1 MLKVLIAEKDEE
13 HLRRILELVN
23 WGVYGF
29 EVMGACGDGITA
41 METIFRMPPDLV
53 FTNDDLP
60 RLNGVEL
67 IEHIQGH
74 GISCDFAI
82 VSANESFETA
92 RKVMRLGV
100 EEYLLKP
107 VGRDELICVL
117 KKYAERRRSVNKQD
131 FNERFFQTLRLL
143 RNSFMDSFTALNA
156 PEHYSIEYMNMKYHF
171 KFSEGIFQS
180 AIIIVT
186 GILGEEN
193 GEFLGS
199 VIEDV
204 RAMFD
209 PVCYEMIP
217 YIQGHYRVSFVFN
230 YSEESCAGEM
240 LPELFTI
247 VKERLNK
254 CGCENAVF
262 CVGIGIP
269 EYDSEKLRRTLE
281 TAERAVRCGILR
293 SPNKLYSYGKLEFD
307 KLTSFDI
314 LTPTLISD
322 LKSSAESLDIK
333 GFERA
338 VRSAFSPVSYKT
350 DPAVLIDICWA
361 AIEAVVEVFET
372 EDYSNGLRARKEILD
387 RIGSE
392 LFLAGIISDL
402 VSWAQQL
409 FSRRLTE
416 RGYVRP
422 VREAMRYIEANCTHT
437 LTLER
442 VAARVH
448 LNASYFCTIFK
459 KETGQNF
466 SDYLTSCRIKEAKR
480 LLRESSLNIAQICSA
495 VGYTDNK
502 HFSQTFTKSVG
513 LKPSAYRILHG

>member
-1 MLKVLIAEKDEE
+1 MLKVLIAEKDEA
-13 HLRRILELVN
+13 HQTRILGLVN
-23 WGVYGF
+23 WGIYGF
-29 EVMGACGDGITA
+29 ETMEACSDGITA
-41 METIFRMPPDLV
+41 METIFRIHPDLV
-53 FTNDDLP
+53 FINDDMP

-74 GISCDFAI
+74 GILCDFAI
-82 VSANESFETA
+82 VSANESFEVA

-107 VGRDELICVL
+107 VGKDELIRVL
-117 KKYAERRRSVNKQD
+117 KKYADRRRSVNKQD
-131 FNERFFQTLRLL
+131 FNERFFQTRRLL

-156 PEHYSIEYMNMKYHF
+156 PEHHSIEYMNQKYHF
-171 KFSEGIFQS
+171 KFHDGIFQS
-180 AIIIVT
+180 AIIVVT
-186 GILGEEN
+186 GISGEEN

-204 RAMFD
+204 RAVFD

-217 YIQGHYRVSFVFN
+217 YVQGHFKVSFIFN
-230 YSEESCAGEM
+230 YGEESCAGEM
-240 LPELFTI
+240 LPRLFAI
-247 VKERLNK
+247 VKERLQK
-254 CGCENAVF
+254 CYYEKAVF
-262 CVGIGIP
+262 CVGIGLP
-269 EYDSEKLRRTLE
+269 EYDITKLRRTLE

-293 SPNKLYSYGKLEFD
+293 GQNKLYIYGGMEFD

-314 LTPTLISD
+314 LTPTLVSD
-322 LKSSAESLDIK
+322 LKSSAEALDIK

-338 VRSAFSPVSYKT
+338 VRSAFSPVSCKT
-350 DPAVLIDICWA
+350 DPAVLIDICWVA
-361 AIEAVVEVFET
+361 VEAVVEIFEI
-372 EDYSNGLRARKEILD
+372 EDDSIGLRERKEILD
-387 RIGSE
+387 QLGSITT
-392 LFLAGIISDL
+392 LPDTISDL
-402 VSWAQQL
+402 VSWALRL
-409 FSRRLTE
+409 FTRRLKE
-416 RGYVRP
+416 REYVRP
-422 VREAMRYIEANCTHT
+422 IRDAMRFIEANCTQP

-442 VAARVH
+442 VAERVH

-466 SDYLTSCRIKEAKR
+466 SNYLTSCRIKEAKR

-513 LKPSAYRILHG
+513 IKPSAYRTLHG

>member
-1 MLKVLIAEKDEE
+1 MLKVLVAEKDEE
-13 HLRRILELVN
+13 HLERTLGLVN
-23 WGVYGF
+23 WGIYGF
-29 EVMGACGDGITA
+29 EIMGACSDGITA
-41 METIFRMPPDLV
+41 MEAIFRMPPDLV

-74 GISCDFAI
+74 GIMCDFAI
-82 VSANESFETA
+82 ISANESFEIA
-92 RKVMRLGV
+92 RKAMRLGV

-107 VGRDELICVL
+107 ISREELIRVL
-117 KKYAERRRSVNKQD
+117 KKYANRRRSVNKQD
-131 FNERFFQTLRLL
+131 FNERFFQTRRLL

-156 PEHYSIEYMNMKYHF
+156 PEHHSIEYMNQKYHF
-171 KFSEGIFQS
+171 KFHEGVFQS
-180 AIIIVT
+180 AIIVVT
-186 GILGEEN
+186 GISGDEN

-204 RAMFD
+204 RAIFD
-209 PVCYEMIP
+209 PVCNEMIP
-217 YIQGHYRVSFVFN
+217 YVQGHYRVSFIFN
-230 YSEESCAGEM
+230 YGEDSCTGEM
-240 LPELFTI
+240 LPRLFTL
-247 VKERLNK
+247 VKERLL
-254 CGCENAVF
+254 GCNCEKAAF
-262 CVGIGIP
+262 CVGIGLP
-269 EYDSEKLRRTLE
+269 EYDATKLRRTLE

-293 SPNKLYSYGKLEFD
+293 GQNKLYIYEGMEFD

-322 LKSSAESLDIK
+322 LKSSAEALDIK

-338 VRSAFSPVSYKT
+338 VRGVFSPVSCKT

-361 AIEAVVEVFET
+361 AVEAVVEVFET
-372 EDYSNGLRARKEILD
+372 EDDTSGLRERKEILD
-387 RIGSE
+387 RLGSITN
-392 LFLAGIISDL
+392 LPDTISCL

-409 FSRRLTE
+409 FSRRMKE
-416 RGYVRP
+416 REYVRP
-422 VREAMRYIEANCTHT
+422 VREAMRFIEANCTQH

-442 VAARVH
+442 VAELVH

-459 KETGQNF
+459 KGTGQNF

-480 LLRESSLNIAQICSA
+480 LLRESSLNVAQICSA

-513 LKPSAYRILHG
+513 IRPSAYRALHG